1 MIVTCVAGV
10 RKGRGRELGR
20 ETAREGEAPHTL
32 SRDQI
37 RPSPSSFNACLA
49 GYNDRLVSL
58 FLKRRYALNFEH
70 NHSPRLQKIYFPLM
84 CVAKCLSLRALM
96 CGTRDPCK
104 FESSWSNGW
113 SDRQIIERHK
123 FDHSTWDSVF
133 RRLNARDKNLV
144 VLNVAWTLI
153 WFCFL
158 PGPPRRLVLRFPSGS
173 PTVLS
178 ASCTADVKGRTI
190 LPLARR
196 GLVAQITHVQCYGLL
211 IRDLEIL
218 RQGRLRGR
226 DFLST
231 K

>member
-1 MIVTCVAGV
+1 M
-10 RKGRGRELGR
+10 R
-20 ETAREGEAPHTL
+20 
-32 SRDQI
+32 
-37 RPSPSSFNACLA
+37 
-49 GYNDRLVSL
+49 
-58 FLKRRYALNFEH
+58 
-70 NHSPRLQKIYFPLM
+70 
-84 CVAKCLSLRALM
+84 VAKCLSLSALM
-96 CGTRDPCK
+96 CGTSDPCK
-104 FESSWSNGW
+104 FESSWSSGW
-113 SDRQIIERHK
+113 SDRQIIEKHK
-123 FDHSTWDSVF
+123 FDHSVWDSLF
-133 RRLNARDKNLV
+133 RSLNARDKNLV

-158 PGPPRRLVLRFPSGS
+158 PGPPRRLVLRFSSGS

-231 K
+231 KECSVILAGKHDSRRHSSAGFTENVVVVEASCQMLEVLSFFLSGKGLTSFNKINRVNFSGENRKTALSRLSIFSEFEKNTF